1 MDFQRLA
8 NERTRDGRMVR
19 RRRRDAGA
27 TRVVVVVVSL
37 VSLVTM
43 VTLAVG
49 VAASGTPSAGT
60 GRWDGTSSAEEA
72 GGAAAFARRVRALPV
87 GPCPLAPL
95 AICEKLNYVV
105 VEEERA
111 AKEAAEACARL
122 PTGRRL
128 LCAATRRAAATL
140 SRAVNWGET
149 TFAREVR
156 IVPLPG
162 KRGGSRAASFDHAL
176 TALCDLRMNKL
187 CGDVVDQRF
196 EHAAKQA
203 ELKHECDIAE
213 SLSEQWETA
222 KEMCEAKA
230 VEIKLE
236 KEAMDREL
244 LELEDDYAKKFG
256 GGAKPDLKTLKKMSK
271 GKTPPSLN
279 CRSKEYGDKPE
290 NDDVIII
297 VLRQTREKLVQTRA
311 NGGYCNKEAV
321 DSIVNSKTS
330 TKRDKALKKVS
341 LPGEYFEHCDGVL
354 KHLDFMINLL
364 DLQRKAK
371 HESQGQ
377 QYRPWCEELDL
388 NVNKNTAD
396 KDVDADYV
404 RKRNEMLKHAAEISR
419 KRAKFERQQ
428 LALIEKLRSQCTTQ
442 LNEAQRLHLQSL
454 IKCEAHGPRLRLL
467 REDIIVTEAK
477 VERIVPALDQT
488 ISAVAILGATP
499 ESAAQ
504 LASAVNVAELAR
516 ITPDKSLDDIKRML
530 GDQPFAKLR
539 QVCSESAMLGSG
551 GGKRGES
558 KTCPEYLEP
567 GPIACA
573 KSCAAMDDASIGRV
587 ARRDKPFALGIIAG
601 IAIGYIL
608 FAKLR
613 AHELNL
619 DLDEKRK
626 SE

>member
-1 MDFQRLA
+1 
-8 NERTRDGRMVR
+8 MVR
-19 RRRRDAGA
+19 GDA
-27 TRVVVVVVSL
+27 TRERCGRAVRAMRSLVVVVL
-37 VSLVTM
+37 A
-43 VTLAVG
+43 TLAMGVG
-49 VAASGTPSAGT
+49 AKGTAGAR
-60 GRWDGTSSAEEA
+60 GRWDGTPSAEEA

-95 AICEKLNYVV
+95 AICEKLNYVA

-111 AKEAAEACARL
+111 AKDAAEACARL

-128 LCAATRRAAATL
+128 LCAATRSAAATL

-149 TFAREVR
+149 AFAREVR

-162 KRGGSRAASFDHAL
+162 KRGGSRAPSFDHAL

-213 SLSEQWETA
+213 SLSERWETA

-230 VEIKLE
+230 TEIKLE

-244 LELEDDYAKKFG
+244 RELEDDYARKFG
-256 GGAKPDLKTLKKMSK
+256 GAKADLKTLKKMSK

-279 CRSKEYGDKPE
+279 CRSKEYGDKPD
-290 NDDVIII
+290 NDDMIIAS
-297 VLRQTREKLVQTRA
+297 LRQTREKLVQTRA

-330 TKRDKALKKVS
+330 TKRVNAMKKVS

-354 KHLDFMINLL
+354 KHLDFMIDLL

-388 NVNKNTAD
+388 NVNKNNMD

-404 RKRNEMLKHAAEISR
+404 KKRNEMLKHAAEISR

-428 LALIEKLRSQCTTQ
+428 LALMEKLRAQCTTQ

-467 REDIIVTEAK
+467 REDIILTEAK

-499 ESAAQ
+499 ESATQ

-516 ITPDKSLDDIKRML
+516 ITPGKSLDDIKRML
-530 GDQPFAKLR
+530 GDQPFTKLR
-539 QVCSESAMLGSG
+539 EVCSASAMLGAG
-551 GGKRGES
+551 GGKHGES
-558 KTCPEYLEP
+558 KACPDYLEP

-573 KSCAAMDDASIGRV
+573 KSCAAMEDAAIGRV
-587 ARRDKPFALGIIAG
+587 ARRDKPFALGIISG

-613 AHELNL
+613 AHEL
-619 DLDEKRK
+619 DIDEALKQK